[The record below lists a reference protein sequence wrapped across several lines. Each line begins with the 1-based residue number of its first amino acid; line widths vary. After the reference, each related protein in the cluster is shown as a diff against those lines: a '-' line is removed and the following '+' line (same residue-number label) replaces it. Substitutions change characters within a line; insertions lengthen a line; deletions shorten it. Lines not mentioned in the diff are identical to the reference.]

1 VVGRVRF
8 QLRRGTAAE
17 WASKNPLLLEDEPG
31 FESNTGRY
39 KFGDGLTL
47 WNDLDYVAPESTVS
61 GLDEHIVSPDPHPE
75 YDDGTSLLLRYQNAK
90 V

>member
-1 VVGRVRF
+1 MVSRVRF

-17 WASKNPLLLEDEPG
+17 WAAKNPLLLEDEPG
-31 FESNTGRY
+31 FESDTGRY
-39 KFGDGLTL
+39 KFGDGLTA
-47 WNDLDYVAPESTVS
+47 WNDLAYVEPEVS
-61 GLDEHIVSPDPHPE
+61 ITGLDEHINSPDPHPE